1 MTLEEMFEE
10 AKRRWPKKDIN
21 CARYLSFDNGKD
33 REWWWISV
41 YDIGKYNGPSLNASS
56 PEGALSMIVIPD
68 RISEAR
74 MMIDKANEILREEG
88 VIPAAPPLMVLG
100 ALMNP

>member
-1 MTLEEMFEE
+1 MTLEEMLAE

-21 CARYLSFDNGKD
+21 CARYLICDDGQD
-33 REWWWISV
+33 REWWHVSV
-41 YDIGKYNGPSLNASS
+41 NTIGKYSGPSFNGSS
-56 PEGALSMIVIPD
+56 PEDALSQIVLPD

-88 VIPAAPPLMVLG
+88 VIPAVSS
-100 ALMNP
+100 